1 MEAMVTSP
9 GEVRPPTRRVPP
21 LAAPRH
27 RVVAR
32 VLATPPSGLCL
43 ITTPPGY
50 GGTTLMG
57 LVEEACPERTV
68 WVDVR
73 GRDGEAP
80 VRFWHRLLDALGA
93 AGVDVSDAV
102 HRLGGSGSTDDVV
115 GHAASPDERA
125 VTETLRAVSEAGPL
139 LLLVDDLDTD
149 RHGTLATQL
158 LDFTEGQPSTCRMV
172 VRTRRGSGLG
182 LAHLV
187 SSGRLVV
194 LGAHDLALDDAEARE
209 LAGVLAPRLPADRRD
224 TLVEVCD
231 GWVTALVAALRV
243 VASDPDEEPT
253 AWLLGGG
260 LDPLFDHEL
269 EQLGAEEADLLR
281 ATCVLDVLSPQVCDA
296 LRDRGDSHL
305 LLGRLDASQTMLMRQ
320 RGRGA
325 TFRVHPLFAEYLRR
339 RLQLL
344 GPTALADAHRRAG
357 QWFLEHGDVERAI
370 GHQLEGGDVAAA
382 MDTLAQHLAPLL
394 DSGKADLVRSW
405 YSTTGGPAVEQRH
418 RHLLGMAWAEV
429 FAGNL
434 AGAEQQLHL
443 VLDAVD
449 RMTHDRAAGSARTP
463 APEASELEELEE
475 SSRDWLVAEASLLRA
490 LLEGWHGYP
499 ARSRESVERARRHY
513 GDAWARMA
521 HQSAAFMLVR
531 TLLWSGRTPEAKELL
546 TMAAQRPRTK
556 DYYRQ
561 LAIPALRAL
570 VAAQEGRAHRALA
583 LARQATS
590 ALERAGPLGRFDACD
605 AQLAQA
611 TAAVDLDEPDT
622 ALVPADAVVARAM
635 EHGHVTY
642 QVLGLIALAAARGAR
657 ADTAGARLLLEEAR
671 LLLRTL
677 APDSDLAARV
687 DGAELSL
694 CLEAGES
701 ERAHTLVARMPQGF
715 EKEMALV
722 RLDRRRPPELVQL
735 RRLRPLTPR
744 HMVEQRLLIATSSLV
759 ARPTEAHAHLLA
771 AAEMAYELG
780 LHRALVGWPEEL
792 HVAAERVA
800 RQQASEAM
808 TRLLWV
814 ARAPRPVPAPPVA
827 TLSAGDHDLLA
838 ALVTAT
844 SNAQLAQEL
853 GISVNTVKTRLRRLY
868 TKLDVHGRDEAV
880 RRARESGILG

>member
-9 GEVRPPTRRVPP
+9 GEVRRPTRRVPP

-27 RVVAR
+27 RVLAR

-57 LVEEACPERTV
+57 LVEEASPERTV
-68 WVDVR
+68 WVDVG
-73 GRDGEAP
+73 GRDGETP
-80 VRFWHRLLDALGA
+80 VRFWHRLLDGLAA

-102 HRLGGSGSTDDVV
+102 HRLRGSGGVDEVV
-115 GHAASPDERA
+115 GHAAPPGERA
-125 VTETLRAVSEAGPL
+125 VAETLRAVSEAGPL
-139 LLLVDDLDTD
+139 LLLVDDLDTA
-149 RHGTLATQL
+149 RHGVLAAQL
-158 LDFTEGQPSTCRMV
+158 LDFAEGQPSTCRMV
-172 VRTRRGSGLG
+172 VRTRRGSSLG

-224 TLVEVCD
+224 ALVELCD

-243 VASDPDEEPT
+243 VASDPEEEPT

-269 EQLGAEEADLLR
+269 EQLGAEEADLLT
-281 ATCVLDVLSPQVCDA
+281 ATCVLDVLTPQVCDA
-296 LRDRGDSHL
+296 LCDRGDSHL

-325 TFRVHPLFAEYLRR
+325 TFRVHPLFAQYLRR

-357 QWFLEHGDVERAI
+357 QWFLDHGDVERAI
-370 GHQLEGGDVAAA
+370 GHHLECGDVAAA

-405 YSTTGGPAVEQRH
+405 YSTTGGPKVDQRH

-434 AGAEQQLHL
+434 TGAEQQLHL

-449 RMTHDRAAGSARTP
+449 RMTHDSAAGSTGTP
-463 APEASELEELEE
+463 APTASELEE
-475 SSRDWLVAEASLLRA
+475 SSRDWLVAEAALLRGV
-490 LLEGWHGYP
+490 LEGWHGYP

-513 GDAWARMA
+513 GDAWERMA
-521 HQSAAFMLVR
+521 HQSAAFLLVR

-605 AQLAQA
+605 AQLAEA
-611 TAAVDLDEPDT
+611 MAVVDLDEPDT
-622 ALVPADAVVARAM
+622 ALVPADAVVTRAM

-687 DGAELSL
+687 DVAELSL

-722 RLDRRRPPELVQL
+722 RLDRRRPPELLQL

-814 ARAPRPVPAPPVA
+814 ARAPRSVPAAPMA
-827 TLSAGDHDLLA
+827 ALSTGDHRLLA
-838 ALVTAT
+838 ALATAT
-844 SNAQLAQEL
+844 SNAQLAEEL
-853 GISVNTVKTRLRRLY
+853 GITINTVKTRLRRLY
-868 TKLDVHGRDEAV
+868 AKLDVHGRDEAV
-880 RRARESGILG
+880 RRAREAGLLG